1 MNKHL
6 PVSTRY
12 PHGPFLFFHLDSPTC
27 ALSSFIEIHH
37 RFFQLSFLYLCYNYH
52 ILETATTLTLVNK
65 TSEVHRYRRYIF
77 HAQGSKFY
85 LIFVY
90 HSTET
95 YSSEL
100 FYKRMNLAKPYESEC
115 EDASAFYY
123 TKLGSLT
130 VLPLDNPKRN

>member
-1 MNKHL
+1 MALSYFSILIHQLVRFPLLSKFTTGSSNSLSCTYATIIIFLKLQQHL
-6 PVSTRY
+6 PMSTRRRR
-12 PHGPFLFFHLDSPTC
+12 
-27 ALSSFIEIHH
+27 FIVI
-37 RFFQLSFLYLCYNYH
+37 
-52 ILETATTLTLVNK
+52 
-65 TSEVHRYRRYIF
+65 YRRYIF
-77 HAQGSKFY
+77 RVQGSKFY